1 MVEPV
6 EPVPPSTP
14 PAGVTDTEPVAVWL
28 VGLVALI
35 NAGLALADNLDWINT
50 TPEQTAAIGAFITA
64 LTAIVGSF
72 VRGTVYSPA
81 TVERLTHH
89 PVT

>member
-1 MVEPV
+1 MEPV
-6 EPVPPSTP
+6 EPTPEPTP
-14 PAGVTDTEPVAVWL
+14 PPGVTATEPVAVWM

-35 NAGLALADNLDWINT
+35 NAGLVLADNLDWINT

-64 LTAIVGSF
+64 LTAVVGSI

-81 TVERLTHH
+81 TVARLTH
-89 PVT
+89 T